1 MTYVSD
7 SYNEHTTYKC
17 KHGMQISTCR
27 CPSANKSIIIMPCP
41 ATCPDKQE
49 GDDDYSYS
57 GDREFLKQLA
67 RNLLEKDISEYLAEQ
82 CRRILEK

>member
-27 CPSANKSIIIMPCP
+27 CSSANKTIIIMPCP
-41 ATCPDKQE
+41 INCPDRRE
-49 GDDDYSYS
+49 DDDYP
-57 GDREFLKQLA
+57 GDREFVKELA
-67 RNLLEKDISEYLAEQ
+67 KNLLQKDISEYLAEQ